1 MSISNKFDC
10 FNCYM
15 AGLIKAEK
23 AVAVALRVAA
33 NTPARQS
40 KKDTG
45 NTKLERGVYL
55 FHAFAG
61 TKARLVGGLRPMSH
75 CRGASP
81 SLHKHIPIRDPGKAG
96 PTLFAFPPGCSS
108 AKDMYELG
116 RAQWTRMRA
125 IVTSRDSSFMRCR
138 LVFISECVCII

>member
-1 MSISNKFDC
+1 MLPVTDGGPDHVDNYLYALGGSFNMSISNTFDC

-23 AVAVALRVAA
+23 AVAVA
-33 NTPARQS
+33 
-40 KKDTG
+40 
-45 NTKLERGVYL
+45 
-55 FHAFAG
+55 
-61 TKARLVGGLRPMSH
+61 
-75 CRGASP
+75 P

>member
-23 AVAVALRVAA
+23 AVVVALRVAA
-33 NTPARQS
+33 T
-40 KKDTG
+40 
-45 NTKLERGVYL
+45 
-55 FHAFAG
+55 
-61 TKARLVGGLRPMSH
+61 
-75 CRGASP
+75 P

-116 RAQWTRMRA
+116 RAQWTRMHA

>member
-1 MSISNKFDC
+1 MLPVTDGGPDHVDNYLYALGGSFNMSISNRFDS

-33 NTPARQS
+33 T
-40 KKDTG
+40 
-45 NTKLERGVYL
+45 
-55 FHAFAG
+55 
-61 TKARLVGGLRPMSH
+61 
-75 CRGASP
+75 P